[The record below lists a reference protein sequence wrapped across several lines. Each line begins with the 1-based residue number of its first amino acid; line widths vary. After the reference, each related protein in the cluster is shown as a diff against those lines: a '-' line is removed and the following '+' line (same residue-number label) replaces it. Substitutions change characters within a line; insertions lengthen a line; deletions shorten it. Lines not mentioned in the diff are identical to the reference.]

1 MISAH
6 FSTRHRSAASLLAL
20 LLSGTASPAVIFPK
34 VTNTNNSGSG
44 SLRAA
49 MSAANANGAD
59 GAIIDFQIGSG
70 CGPHIIYLDTALP
83 DITAETHIEGYTQP
97 GASKN
102 TIGHSSGNNAA
113 ICIVL
118 AGQNLVDDGLTV
130 PATVADSLEM
140 SVQGIAFSGFTH
152 SAVNLRGG
160 SNHVVAGIRTGG
172 TMSGVDLETNSYGV
186 ILAPGVHD
194 TTIGGDDN
202 GDVNQFADITHNA
215 IYVES
220 ATDSSVAAH
229 DNTLHNDNAGFYF
242 NAQQIRVASPTG
254 GAGIALGG
262 YKNSLVNIDLENTGA
277 SGLHISNTDAHNNTV
292 TTSTITDNTGDGVLI
307 DDDAHD
313 NAVTDTD
320 ISRNGGA
327 GVRVV
332 NGHGNRILG
341 NSMAQNSGL
350 GIDLA
355 DEGVTANDNDSMQPA
370 PDYANRGQNFPVLT
384 KAAGGH
390 YAGSVTGTLLTTP
403 GTYQIQVFE
412 NFDCDDS
419 GYGEGPPLAFRAG
432 TTGSVATSDFIA
444 QGQSV
449 AAFNLPIVFSPFFF
463 GGPIAITATAT
474 EADGNTSEF
483 SACTTYDDDTIFY
496 ANFEPSLF

>member
-1 MISAH
+1 MNRTH
-6 FSTRHRSAASLLAL
+6 FHFVAILAL
-20 LLSGTASPAVIFPK
+20 LMAGSASAAVIFPK
-34 VTNTNNSGSG
+34 VTNTNNSGNG

-49 MSAANANGAD
+49 ISAANANGSG
-59 GAIIDFQIGSG
+59 GAIISFDIGST
-70 CGPHIIYLDTALP
+70 CGPHVIHLDTALP
-83 DITAETHIEGYTQP
+83 DLTAEVHIEGYTQP

-102 TIGHSSGNNAA
+102 TFGHSSGNNAA

-118 AGQNLVDDGLTV
+118 DGQNLVDDGLSV
-130 PATVADSLEM
+130 PSTVADAMEM

-172 TMSGVDLETNSYGV
+172 TMSGVALDTNSYGV
-186 ILAPGVHD
+186 ILAPGVHG
-194 TTIGGDDN
+194 TTIGGDDD

-220 ATDSSVAAH
+220 STANSVAAH
-229 DNTLHNDNAGFYF
+229 DNALHNDNAGFYF
-242 NAQQIRVASPTG
+242 NAQQIRVASPVG

-262 YKNSLVNIDLENTGA
+262 YKNSLVNIDLENNGA

-292 TTSTITDNTGDGVLI
+292 TTSTITDNTGDGILI

-313 NAVTDTD
+313 NAITDSD
-320 ISRNGGA
+320 MSRNGGA

-332 NGHGNRILG
+332 TGQGNRILG
-341 NSMAQNSGL
+341 NSMAQNTGL

-355 DEGVTANDNDSMQPA
+355 TEDVTPNDNDSMQPGG
-370 PDYANRGQNFPVLT
+370 DYANRGQNFPVLT
-384 KAAGGH
+384 SAAGGH
-390 YAGSVTGTLLTTP
+390 YAGTVSGTLFTTP
-403 GTYQIQVFE
+403 GTYQIQLFE
-412 NFDCDDS
+412 NFGCDDS
-419 GYGEGPPLAFRAG
+419 GYGEGLPLAFRAG
-432 TTGSVATSDFIA
+432 TTGSVATGGLIA

-449 AAFNLPIVFSPFFF
+449 ADFDLPVVFSPFFF
-463 GGPIAITATAT
+463 GGPIQITATAT
-474 EADGNTSEF
+474 DADGNTSEF